1 MAETKVITK
10 IRKKKWYPLL
20 APKMFRNVVLGETL
34 VYEES
39 AIMGKTVAENLMNL
53 TGDFKKQN
61 TNVEFVVT
69 KIENNQAFTEIKG
82 YRMTPT
88 AIRRLTR
95 RGSEKIEL
103 SFICDTLDGKH
114 IRIKPLIFAIS
125 TVKSSVGHHLRKTAT
140 EFIIE
145 TIKKTTY
152 ENLINDLISFKFQSS
167 VKAAIKKIYPV
178 RVCQVKTMYI
188 ETGKKHGEEVA
199 SKDLKKTVKKEAPKE
214 VKEEKT
220 AETPKEIKTEE
231 KEEAKEVKEQPK
243 EEKEVS
249 KEELTKEVKEEK
261 TEVKAIEK
269 TEDNNSKE

>member
-88 AIRRLTR
+88 AIRRLT
-95 RGSEKIEL
+95 
-103 SFICDTLDGKH
+103 
-114 IRIKPLIFAIS
+114 
-125 TVKSSVGHHLRKTAT
+125 
-140 EFIIE
+140 
-145 TIKKTTY
+145 
-152 ENLINDLISFKFQSS
+152 
-167 VKAAIKKIYPV
+167 
-178 RVCQVKTMYI
+178 
-188 ETGKKHGEEVA
+188 
-199 SKDLKKTVKKEAPKE
+199 
-214 VKEEKT
+214 
-220 AETPKEIKTEE
+220 
-231 KEEAKEVKEQPK
+231 
-243 EEKEVS
+243 
-249 KEELTKEVKEEK
+249 
-261 TEVKAIEK
+261 
-269 TEDNNSKE
+269 